1 MKHLLC
7 AGMNKRGVP
16 ALVPFLFFLWWGDW
30 TWLGG
35 MALTHHDAGRWS
47 QLPMSP
53 AGSLAAL
60 GAGGPGRGTPAESRA
75 VHREEDAWGA
85 HCVLFSLRQG
95 QVDEAGQRPHPQSP
109 AHRPREGMGGVRWL
123 WLSPPLAFMLSGSTL
138 TQSSHCTDWHSE
150 TGKGLPKVTQQTD
163 RESNPGV
170 LPVSPAWH

>member
-109 AHRPREGMGGVRWL
+109 AHRPREGMGGGEVALALPASGFHAERL
-123 WLSPPLAFMLSGSTL
+123 HTDSILSLYRLALRDG
-138 TQSSHCTDWHSE
+138 Q
-150 TGKGLPKVTQQTD
+150 GLAQGHTA
-163 RESNPGV
+163 NG
-170 LPVSPAWH
+170 